1 MELHP
6 FTRAAALAV
15 LIGNDFWY
23 MHLYAKDEDFDKS
36 HQLTGHYYDRLGWE
50 GDELM
55 ELSIEVG
62 AEVFNPSE
70 VGKWLPEY
78 TPESDKAYSYTTIV
92 AKAQEKLNTYLDALK
107 DMRNSTSRTDIQSR
121 LDECLRYWEKEINY
135 KLAARAGQASNAPS
149 MLVGFVNTGI
159 DNELAYKFSD

>member
-23 MHLYAKDEDFDKS
+23 MHLYAKDKDFDKS
-36 HQLTGHYYDRLGWE
+36 HRLTGDYYDRLGWE
-50 GDELM
+50 SDDLM

-78 TPESDKAYSYTTIV
+78 TPESDKAYSYGTIV
-92 AKAQEKLNTYLDALK
+92 TKAQEKLRLYLTALK
-107 DMRNSTSRTDIQSR
+107 DMRDSTSRTDIQSR
-121 LDECLRYWEKEINY
+121 LDECLRYWEKELNY
-135 KLAARAGQASNAPS
+135 KLAARAGQAGVPS
-149 MLVGFVNTGI
+149 MLVGFVNSGL
-159 DNELAYKFSD
+159 DNELAYKFAE